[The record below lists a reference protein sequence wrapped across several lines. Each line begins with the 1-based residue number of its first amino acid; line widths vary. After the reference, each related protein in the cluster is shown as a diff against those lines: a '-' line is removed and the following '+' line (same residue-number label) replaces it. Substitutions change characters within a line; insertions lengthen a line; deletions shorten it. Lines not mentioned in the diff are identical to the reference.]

1 MRSSKERAVLI
12 ALVAAV
18 MIGAVADAA
27 YALKP
32 HNRKGWLVG
41 VSLGV
46 GPGKVTVLDPAADEV
61 EYYNT
66 DWQEGMTPGFRFGW
80 IFIPN
85 RLMLS
90 FENKQ
95 WLNEQAAP
103 GALAVEDEIIKLRTN
118 AQHYSFALTWF
129 PGSITGPTGGIYLKG
144 GVGWANARFTVL
156 QALDEPSEH
165 GDTFEEEFLNDD
177 AGLAMFGEMGYE
189 FRIFSPFAAGV
200 GVSYNYLDLPDGLVF
215 KDTKTL
221 AVGLTMNWYF

>member
-1 MRSSKERAVLI
+1 MYSSRKRAVLVV
-12 ALVAAV
+12 LVAAIV
-18 MIGAVADAA
+18 AGFVADSA

-32 HNRKGWLVG
+32 HQRSRWLVG
-41 VSLGV
+41 LSLGV
-46 GPGKVTVLDPAADEV
+46 GPGKVTVLDPSSDDV
-61 EYYNT
+61 QYYNT

-80 IFIPN
+80 IFVPN

-95 WLNEQAAP
+95 WLNEQGAAAIQDP
-103 GALAVEDEIIKLRTN
+103 IIKLRTN

-156 QALDEPSEH
+156 HALDEPTEY
-165 GDTFEEEFLNDD
+165 GETFEEVFSNDD
-177 AGLAMFGEMGYE
+177 TGLAMFGEMGYE

-215 KDTKTL
+215 KDANSL
-221 AVGLTMNWYF
+221 AVGMTLNWYF